1 VEDFGGA
8 AKLVPLIAGAF
19 FIAGLSS
26 LALPGTNS
34 FVSEFLVLIG
44 TYTVNPVVAVLAT
57 LGIVLAALY
66 VLWMYQRTMQ
76 GKLNPALPSEMR
88 DLTRRE
94 AWAIG
99 PVLALII
106 ALGVYPKPVLDIITP
121 AVTATMSDVGA
132 ADPAPTAISGGG
144 K

>member
-1 VEDFGGA
+1 M
-8 AKLVPLIAGAF
+8 PLIAGAF
-19 FIAGLSS
+19 FIAGMSS

-44 TYTVNPVVAVLAT
+44 TYTVNSVVAVIAT
-57 LGIVLAALY
+57 AGIVLAALY

-76 GKLNPALPSEMR
+76 GPLNPALKPTMP

-99 PVLALII
+99 PVLALVVV
-106 ALGVYPKPVLDIITP
+106 LGVYPKPVLDIITP
-121 AVTATMSDVGA
+121 AVQATMQDAGA
-132 ADPAPTAISGGG
+132 SDPAPAAISGGG